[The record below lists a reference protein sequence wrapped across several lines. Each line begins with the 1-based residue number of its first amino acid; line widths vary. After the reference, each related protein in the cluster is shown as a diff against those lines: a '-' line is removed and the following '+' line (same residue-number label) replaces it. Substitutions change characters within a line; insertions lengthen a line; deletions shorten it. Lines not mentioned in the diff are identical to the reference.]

1 MSEMNNSSPE
11 TMETFKE
18 ELESSF
24 RKIKEGDIL
33 TGTVI
38 GVSDTEATV
47 DLQYYAEGII
57 RLEDFTDDPDFSI
70 KKDVQVGETIKAT
83 VLSVDNGNGTILLS
97 KKAASQV
104 LAWDKLKQMFQEQ
117 TILTVK
123 IAGIVNSGVIAY
135 VEGIRGFIPASK
147 LSLEYVK
154 DLNEW
159 LHREIQ
165 VQIITVDQAAGKLVL
180 SARELLKEAEAKK
193 EQQILSNLEVG
204 FITEG
209 TVENIQ
215 PYGAFVRLS
224 NGVTGLVHVSQIC
237 QKRIKTPAA
246 VLTEGQKVRVKVIAI
261 KDGRLS
267 LSMKALE
274 DSATESIQEEAFE
287 IPESEAISTSMGSL
301 LKNWK
306 LS

>member
-97 KKAASQV
+97 KKAASQI

-274 DSATESIQEEAFE
+274 DSAIESIQEEAFE